1 MSKTFTWADVA
12 DHNSRKSTWLVVE
25 NEVFDC
31 TKFLEEHPGGEEVIM
46 ENAGFDATDA
56 FDEIGHSDDA
66 KDLLK
71 SMKIGTLVD
80 SAKPPSKSSRVAET
94 TSIRA
99 VGSKEAGGSTNWFA
113 CSSFVVTISYASS
126 SRIAV
131 AAIPVIAAVAYFA
144 FAK

>member
-99 VGSKEAGGSTNWFA
+99 VGSKEAGGSTNW
-113 CSSFVVTISYASS
+113 
-126 SRIAV
+126 IAV